1 MPYTIGISITNQPLL
16 QQRKKTYHILNHN
29 SQSTSPRIPILLDH
43 PRKPILKHP
52 RPSPRPQNLP
62 RRLPRI
68 QPQMRRK
75 PHHLTRTQHMDRR
88 QHLMHH
94 LHVAAR
100 AHAPGHQIQLVG
112 VRECLQERTRGL
124 QRGV

>member
-1 MPYTIGISITNQPLL
+1 MPYVISTTNHH
-16 QQRKKTYHILNHN
+16 KTVKGAYHILNHN
-29 SQSTSPRIPILLDH
+29 SQSTSPRIPILLHH

-52 RPSPRPQNLP
+52 RPSPRTQNLP
-62 RRLPRI
+62 RHLPRI

-75 PHHLTRTQHMDRR
+75 PHHLTGTQHMDRC

-112 VRECLQERTRGL
+112 VGECLQERTRGL